1 MIEMLNVSKKY
12 NNGITAVNNLSV
24 KIDQGEFVYIVGPS
38 GAGKSTFIKMMYREV
53 KPTSGTVQVGKYNLT
68 TMKEKEVPLLRR
80 FVGVVFQDFKLLPK
94 LTVYENI
101 AYAMEVVEK
110 VRKSS
115 RSVYWKCW
123 IWSD

>member
-24 KIDQGEFVYIVGPS
+24 KIEQGEFVYIVGPS
-38 GAGKSTFIKMMYREV
+38 GAGKSTFVKMMYREV
-53 KPTSGTVQVGKYNLT
+53 KPSSGTVQVGKYNLT
-68 TMKEKEVPLLRR
+68 TMKEKEIPLLRR

-101 AYAMEVVEK
+101 
-110 VRKSS
+110 
-115 RSVYWKCW
+115 
-123 IWSD
+123 